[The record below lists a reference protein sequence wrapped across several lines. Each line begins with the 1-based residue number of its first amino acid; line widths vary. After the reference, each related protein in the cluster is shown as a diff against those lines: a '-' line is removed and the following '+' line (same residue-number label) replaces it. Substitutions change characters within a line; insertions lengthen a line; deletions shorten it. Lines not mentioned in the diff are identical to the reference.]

1 MISKMNITLVLGLKL
16 LSGAKTVTVSAPQH
30 RQIQGLPKKQ
40 RGDPSPRRQ
49 KGDLVLELCTDH
61 PSNTVKICVFSG
73 WCLDSR
79 AANTGP

>member
-30 RQIQGLPKKQ
+30 RQIQGLPEKQ

-49 KGDLVLELCTDH
+49 KGGLVLELCTDH

-73 WCLDSR
+73 RCLDSR